1 MEFWCAILKRCF
13 DADLDK
19 ETSHQPLGIVVS
31 LDCLK
36 NEKDGKRGYVSIS
49 SAINVLLKLSCDYD
63 PSVSERAC
71 QELCWICETLEKFV
85 LKISS
90 ATNDDNR
97 SDWCM
102 CAHCSQ
108 LITELLNRMTERKE
122 KTIDDSVF
130 KTDYDSNAVSLL
142 DDVLLLDRSHDNNDE
157 DNAID
162 CY

>member
-19 ETSHQPLGIVVS
+19 ETSNQPLGIVVS

-63 PSVSERAC
+63 PSVSERVC

-85 LKISS
+85 LKINP

-108 LITELLNRMTERKE
+108 LITELLNRMTESKE

-130 KTDYDSNAVSLL
+130 KTDYDSNALSLL
-142 DDVLLLDRSHDNNDE
+142 DDILLLDRSQDNSDE

>member
-19 ETSHQPLGIVVS
+19 ETSDQPLGIVVS

-63 PSVSERAC
+63 PSVSERVC

-85 LKISS
+85 LKINS

-108 LITELLNRMTERKE
+108 LITELLNRMTESKE
-122 KTIDDSVF
+122 KTRDDSVF
-130 KTDYDSNAVSLL
+130 KTDYDSNALSLL
-142 DDVLLLDRSHDNNDE
+142 DDILLLDRSQDNNDE

>member
-1 MEFWCAILKRCF
+1 MEFCCAILKRCS

-19 ETSHQPLGIVVS
+19 ETSDQPLGIVVS

-63 PSVSERAC
+63 PSVSERVC
-71 QELCWICETLEKFV
+71 QELCWICEMLEKFV
-85 LKISS
+85 LKINS

-108 LITELLNRMTERKE
+108 LITELLNRMTESKE

-130 KTDYDSNAVSLL
+130 KTDYDSNALSLL
-142 DDVLLLDRSHDNNDE
+142 DDILLLDRSHDNNDE